1 MDLATTLFLWGVLA
15 HWIAD
20 WPLQNSWIAINKVHL
35 RHPASWVHGLI
46 HFAALS
52 FVFPYVWAAA
62 LALLHMLIDTRVPLV
77 WWRQTFRFTAEE
89 PMNTHVAIWM
99 DQVAHVMS
107 IGFAAL
113 LYQWLNTGTLPIPI
127 R

>member
-1 MDLATTLFLWGVLA
+1 LDLATTLFLWGVLA

-35 RHPASWVHGLI
+35 RHPASWVHGVI
-46 HFAALS
+46 HFAMLS
-52 FVFPYVWAAA
+52 FVFPYAWATG
-62 LALLHMLIDTRVPLV
+62 LAILHMLIDTRVPLV
-77 WWRQTFRFTAEE
+77 WWRRTFRFTMEE

-99 DQVAHVMS
+99 DQIAHVMC

-113 LYQWLNTGTLPIPI
+113 LYQWLHTGTLPIPI